1 MISVWYCW
9 SIILLWRWGW
19 WRHEYWY
26 CPVLIWLPVAA
37 EIQMWQRENTV
48 VISGQRF
55 WIHYRLSVMRSDHY
69 LDTRAAAKL
78 PGYSRKTHFC
88 TIWRNRPT
96 RPGPG
101 WWGNNVVGVSLTV
114 ALALTV
120 SHWLSPCRTGSHRLS
135 LTNSHLE
142 VWTEQTDRPI
152 GQTVHLDWWIKIITI
167 ETAPTTN
174 MWPTLQSDLH
184 FLFFC
189 RT

>member
-48 VISGQRF
+48 VISGPRF

-69 LDTRAAAKL
+69 LDTTAAAKL

-88 TIWRNRPT
+88 TIWRNRLRRAEPDEEIML
-96 RPGPG
+96 
-101 WWGNNVVGVSLTV
+101 WVSHYVPLG
-114 ALALTV
+114 LTV
-120 SHWLSPCRTGSHRLS
+120 SRWFS

-152 GQTVHLDWWIKIITI
+152 GQTVHLDWWIKIRSSQLKLYQL
-167 ETAPTTN
+167 PTTT
-174 MWPTLQSDLH
+174 MWPT
-184 FLFFC
+184 
-189 RT
+189 